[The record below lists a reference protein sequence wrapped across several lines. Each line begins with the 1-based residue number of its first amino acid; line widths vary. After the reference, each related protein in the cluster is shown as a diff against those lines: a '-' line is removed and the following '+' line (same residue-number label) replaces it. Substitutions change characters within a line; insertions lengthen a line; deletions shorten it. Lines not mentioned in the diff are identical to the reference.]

1 MKFSIIPVSLAVLAM
16 AAPPQTPEGFLEALD
31 INAVGERYNY
41 RVVLITRD
49 EAKHTLLSPRG
60 DDGYSQC

>member
-1 MKFSIIPVSLAVLAM
+1 MKSSIILVSLAVLAM
-16 AAPPQTPEGFLEALD
+16 AAPPPTPEGFLKALD

-49 EAKHTLLSPRG
+49 EAKHSLLSPIG
-60 DDGYSQC
+60 DDGYIQC